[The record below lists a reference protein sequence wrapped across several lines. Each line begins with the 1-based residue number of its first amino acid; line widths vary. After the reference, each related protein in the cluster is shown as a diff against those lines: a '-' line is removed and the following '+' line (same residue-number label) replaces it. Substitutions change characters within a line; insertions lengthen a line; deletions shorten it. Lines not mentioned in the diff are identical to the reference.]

1 MSLLRL
7 VLSGTAQRGCQNA
20 LPALWTAVASSS
32 ATAALQQEQQAAAA
46 GPATQ
51 LLPALPGHR
60 NFHAGS
66 WLLSSGQ
73 DLSSILSQEIKHEQ
87 TVYEQDEALA
97 QGPPAPFKLTSSPGD
112 TTVTLTREFKG
123 EKVSIDASINMQD
136 TLALPFDNDASSDEP
151 EDEPN
156 DITFNVSVSKAGKA
170 LVFECISDGTYV
182 DIRHV
187 SLEPESGVESETSY
201 TGPVFGE
208 LDDELQN
215 AFRAYVAERGVN
227 EDLGEYL
234 RHLLYDKEQQEYAH
248 WLEGVN
254 SFVKS
259 N

>member
-1 MSLLRL
+1 
-7 VLSGTAQRGCQNA
+7 
-20 LPALWTAVASSS
+20 
-32 ATAALQQEQQAAAA
+32 
-46 GPATQ
+46 
-51 LLPALPGHR
+51 
-60 NFHAGS
+60 
-66 WLLSSGQ
+66 
-73 DLSSILSQEIKHEQ
+73 
-87 TVYEQDEALA
+87 
-97 QGPPAPFKLTSSPGD
+97 
-112 TTVTLTREFKG
+112 
-123 EKVSIDASINMQD
+123 MQD

-234 RHLLYDKEQQEYAH
+234 R
-248 WLEGVN
+248 WVC
-254 SFVKS
+254 V
-259 N
+259 